1 MGLTVHELRA
11 MALALPEV
19 EEKGHMGHPD
29 FRVRN
34 KIVVNLD
41 EEARTTTIKVGLDD
55 QAALVAT
62 DPQTFSLAGGWAKY
76 GWTTIH
82 LDHVDA
88 DELDELLRDVWLR
101 VAPKKLHA
109 LLEDEPGQG

>member
-1 MGLTVHELRA
+1 MGITVEQLRA

-19 EEKGHMGHPD
+19 EEREHMGHPD

-34 KIVVNLD
+34 KIVVNLAED
-41 EEARTTTIKVGLDD
+41 ERTSTIKMSLDD

-62 DPQTFSLAGGWAKY
+62 DPDAFSLAGGWAKY

-88 DELDELLRDVWLR
+88 DELAELLRDSWLR
-101 VAPKKLHA
+101 VAPKRLHP
-109 LLEDEPGQG
+109 LLDELG